1 MARYVPIAALQGSQ
15 FPRRDAERIYA
26 DNSRSSTSDTWDA
39 NTPHTQPVCVA
50 VATHPKVQEMP
61 REVNR
66 IDQRKPVERE
76 QNRARDQDGTVGV
89 ASVPRMQLREAMATE
104 G

>member
-1 MARYVPIAALQGSQ
+1 
-15 FPRRDAERIYA
+15 
-26 DNSRSSTSDTWDA
+26 
-39 NTPHTQPVCVA
+39 
-50 VATHPKVQEMP
+50 MP

-76 QNRARDQDGTVGV
+76 QNRARDQDGTAGV
-89 ASVPRMQLREAMATE
+89 ASVPLMQLREAMANE